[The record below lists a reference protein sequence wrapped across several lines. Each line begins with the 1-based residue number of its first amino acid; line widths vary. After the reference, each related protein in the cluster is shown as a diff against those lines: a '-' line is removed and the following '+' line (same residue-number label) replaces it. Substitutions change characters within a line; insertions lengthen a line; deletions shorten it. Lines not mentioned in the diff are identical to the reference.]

1 VRPHDPSKVVLA
13 CALFNEMKTDL
24 SLGEFWDYIRQLA
37 NYKRRHIKVRQKK
50 LRYWYRFS

>member
-37 NYKRRHIKVRQKK
+37 NYKRRHIKVRKKK